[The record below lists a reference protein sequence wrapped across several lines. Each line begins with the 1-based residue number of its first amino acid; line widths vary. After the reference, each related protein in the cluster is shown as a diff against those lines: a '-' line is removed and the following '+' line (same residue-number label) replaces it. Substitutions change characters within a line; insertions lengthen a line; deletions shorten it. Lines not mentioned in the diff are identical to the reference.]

1 MSCCA
6 HTPAE
11 HYVIQ
16 TCDQV
21 IHYPSED
28 YPCLCSSFEPSPVEP
43 EVCVLCEHALSR
55 HSVTRICRP
64 ASGDFCGC
72 RRVSA

>member
-1 MSCCA
+1 MSCCVHA
-6 HTPAE
+6 PSE

-28 YPCLCSSFEPSPVEP
+28 YPCLCSGFEPSPVEP
-43 EVCVLCEHALSR
+43 EVCVLCEHALIR
-55 HSVTRICRP
+55 HAVVRVCGP
-64 ASGDFCGC
+64 ASGDFCEC